1 MKMAQSMAMEEGK
14 ALTVKGIKLV
24 SDSLQGFAFK
34 DGSSAWSWLHDLRRY
49 GGGEEIDAGI
59 DEGGGGGGGGG
70 GSLLE

>member
-34 DGSSAWSWLHDLRRY
+34 DGSSA
-49 GGGEEIDAGI
+49 
-59 DEGGGGGGGGG
+59 
-70 GSLLE
+70 